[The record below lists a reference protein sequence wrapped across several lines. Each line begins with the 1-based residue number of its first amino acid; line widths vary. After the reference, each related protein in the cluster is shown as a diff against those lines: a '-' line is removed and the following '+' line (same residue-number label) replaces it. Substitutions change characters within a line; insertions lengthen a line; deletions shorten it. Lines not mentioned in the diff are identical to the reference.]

1 MKIRQIYENSVKKL
15 QDDDE
20 KYILTEMAIAHVL
33 KKDRLYV
40 KMNMDDEVGQK
51 QQEEINNVVASLS
64 LGKPIH
70 YITGKRDFMGFD
82 FCVSGDVLIPRS
94 DTEILVQEAL
104 QSIKSGKIIKKT
116 GNSVEKM
123 SEIGEKTDRIS
134 KTAVK
139 NSKRNNKIRGLEI
152 GSGSGI
158 ISISLLKNLPYLT
171 MTAVDLSDSA
181 VELTAKNAVE
191 LSVYD
196 RIDVIKSDIYEKID
210 GLYDFII
217 SNPPYI
223 RTDDIQRLDRK
234 IREHEPVMALDGKKD
249 GLYFYK
255 KIIEGAKDYLSKNG
269 MVFFE
274 IGFDQAKDV
283 SEILQKNGFSDIK
296 ITKDLSGLER
306 AVTAFFSK

>member
-1 MKIRQIYENSVKKL
+1 
-15 QDDDE
+15 
-20 KYILTEMAIAHVL
+20 
-33 KKDRLYV
+33 
-40 KMNMDDEVGQK
+40 
-51 QQEEINNVVASLS
+51 
-64 LGKPIH
+64 
-70 YITGKRDFMGFD
+70 
-82 FCVSGDVLIPRS
+82 
-94 DTEILVQEAL
+94 
-104 QSIKSGKIIKKT
+104 
-116 GNSVEKM
+116 
-123 SEIGEKTDRIS
+123 
-134 KTAVK
+134 
-139 NSKRNNKIRGLEI
+139 
-152 GSGSGI
+152 
-158 ISISLLKNLPYLT
+158 